1 MFSETNHQIFLHLS
15 LLFFYHP
22 FRILPC
28 FVNLPYVQVDQGSL
42 NEQLLLSNSPSW
54 TQLGKWLLFR
64 IFTIR
69 YCQAMKTAVSMY
81 VTFPSQIFGGV
92 SGRCWRLSEHSLI
105 SRLLKMKGRA
115 AQRTRS
121 RIYEWTHSWLGFL
134 PSVFPYRSKVV
145 TSTQYWTTW
154 TVSISILCPA
164 RREYLAAHVTL
175 KKKKKIPFLWLAFNF
190 YIFRFGNTFSS
201 PSTQHVYFYSPL
213 TPSKLQQN
221 LFPGNLRSENCQ
233 SWGKKSEETCDAVM
247 LAWKHCPRTKAGVVL
262 WCFLLLTPAS
272 YFDLTEVY
280 SSCPP
285 CRHCD
290 PREISSVPTSEDKES
305 WRSHNHQDQTVICN
319 SL

>member
-1 MFSETNHQIFLHLS
+1 MFSETNHQIFLRLS
-15 LLFFYHP
+15 LLFFYDP

-42 NEQLLLSNSPSW
+42 NEQLLLSNSPSS

-92 SGRCWRLSEHSLI
+92 SGQCWRLSEHSLI

-175 KKKKKIPFLWLAFNF
+175 KKKKKFLSSGWHSTFIFLDLEIRFPLPPPSMYIFILLWLLPNC
-190 YIFRFGNTFSS
+190 
-201 PSTQHVYFYSPL
+201 
-213 TPSKLQQN
+213 SKICFLAIWEVRTVRV
-221 LFPGNLRSENCQ
+221 G
-233 SWGKKSEETCDAVM
+233 GKKVRRHVM
-247 LAWKHCPRTKAGVVL
+247 L
-262 WCFLLLTPAS
+262 
-272 YFDLTEVY
+272 
-280 SSCPP
+280 SC
-285 CRHCD
+285 
-290 PREISSVPTSEDKES
+290 
-305 WRSHNHQDQTVICN
+305 
-319 SL
+319 